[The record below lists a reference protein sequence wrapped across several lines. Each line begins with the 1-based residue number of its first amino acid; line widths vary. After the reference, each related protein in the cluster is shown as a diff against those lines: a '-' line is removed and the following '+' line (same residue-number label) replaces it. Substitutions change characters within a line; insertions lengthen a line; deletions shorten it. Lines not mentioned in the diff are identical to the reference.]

1 MTIQQ
6 AKIFFIMMFVLRP
19 VLTHPQ
25 EMPDFG
31 PDGLAGLTLEQKQK
45 LAQGEIILLES
56 VVKTPGEKTLIE
68 AALVFNKP
76 PEEVWR
82 FLSKTEDQVKYLDEV
97 KKVTVIFKSSTGD
110 NLEFT
115 IKLLTKIFVYR
126 QVHQFDEKNL
136 HFRWR
141 LDHDFKSDIKEL
153 NGFWRFYPFGSGK
166 TLARYGSRVLLRFSV
181 PDFIQTALTKNN
193 LSRAL
198 QSVKKFVNSGGT
210 WEKNKRSF
218 S

>member
-193 LSRAL
+193 LPRAL

>member
-45 LAQGEIILLES
+45 LAQGEIILPES
-56 VVKTPGEKTLIE
+56 VVKTPGGKTLIE

-82 FLSKTEDQVKYLDEV
+82 LLSKTEDQVKYLDEV

-136 HFRWR
+136 HFR
-141 LDHDFKSDIKEL
+141 
-153 NGFWRFYPFGSGK
+153 
-166 TLARYGSRVLLRFSV
+166 
-181 PDFIQTALTKNN
+181 
-193 LSRAL
+193 
-198 QSVKKFVNSGGT
+198 
-210 WEKNKRSF
+210 
-218 S
+218 